1 MFLGSPAEI
10 IPSRRFLECCVRL
23 SHAIGGAS
31 PGTQSTVHAAM
42 ADAHG
47 VV

>member
-10 IPSRRFLECCVRL
+10 IPSRRFLECCERL
-23 SHAIGGAS
+23 SHAVGGAS
-31 PGTQSTVHAAM
+31 PRTQSTVRAAI
-42 ADAHG
+42 ADEHG